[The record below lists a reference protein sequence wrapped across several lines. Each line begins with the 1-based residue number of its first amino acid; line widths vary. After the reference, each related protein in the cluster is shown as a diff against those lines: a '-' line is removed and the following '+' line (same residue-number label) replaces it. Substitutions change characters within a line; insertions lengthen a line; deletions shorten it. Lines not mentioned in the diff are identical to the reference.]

1 LERRKE
7 LSDRRCANCGYFEPS
22 QQQGWGHCT
31 HPNLRKRWVSRP
43 IKRKAHA
50 CLSTGEDLWEAA
62 NQKLHVML
70 GKILL
75 DTRKISRTQLE
86 SGLVVQKAEGFTRR
100 IGEIWIALGYVT
112 PEDIQ
117 EALRSQQE
125 MLRISSE

>member
-1 LERRKE
+1 M
-7 LSDRRCANCGYFEPS
+7 SDRRCANCAYFELS

-31 HPNLRKRWVSRP
+31 HPKLRKRWASRA

-62 NQKLHVML
+62 GQKLHVML

-86 SGLVVQKAEGFTRR
+86 SGLAVQQAEGFTRR
-100 IGEIWIALGYVT
+100 IGEIWTALGYVS
-112 PEDIQ
+112 PEDVQ
-117 EALRSQQE
+117 VALRSQQE
-125 MLRISSE
+125 MLRIAGE